1 VNVSAV
7 VDFYGPVA
15 LDLMDDEP
23 TTMTHDAPG
32 SPETTLLGVHSL
44 AQVPDEVARADLRT
58 HLRRNRPVPPVLVVH
73 GTKDR
78 LVPFAQSVLLVE
90 ALRETGRDVQ
100 AVRVRGGGHG
110 GPSVWTPQ
118 VLDIVNDFLRQH
130 LPAPSLS
137 PLVKDSITE

>member
-1 VNVSAV
+1 
-7 VDFYGPVA
+7 
-15 LDLMDDEP
+15 
-23 TTMTHDAPG
+23 
-32 SPETTLLGVHSL
+32 
-44 AQVPDEVARADLRT
+44 
-58 HLRRNRPVPPVLVVH
+58 VLVVH

-90 ALRETGRDVQ
+90 ALREAGRDVQ